1 MRAGKIF
8 QKLSTYPTVF
18 AGCPLFELYTFSFR
32 ILKLK
37 FLMRGMGE
45 GKSQPSQLLKVV
57 LSRSNKRVHKTNN
70 PNRYLAPTAYQSLL
84 LPV

>member
-8 QKLSTYPTVF
+8 QKLSTYHTGF
-18 AGCPLFELYTFSFR
+18 AGWLLFELYTFYSR

-45 GKSQPSQLLKVV
+45 GKSQPSQLVKVV
-57 LSRSNKRVHKTNN
+57 LSKSNKRVHKINN
-70 PNRYLAPTAYQSLL
+70 PNRYLTQTAYQSLL
-84 LPV
+84 LLV